1 MFGKFVDYDHPDY
14 PIFVQPGDILIYK
27 HSSVLEMECP
37 HLNHHL
43 GQRTATSPPSFLHS
57 HSLTD
62 SSQSYSGEPPSSP
75 LNRLSAKSPQV
86 SVKGPGKRKM
96 VDVDDDDV
104 EFQASRP
111 FPLNTSK
118 RQKKSSDVIDLTH
131 L

>member
-27 HSSVLEMECP
+27 HSFVLEMECP
-37 HLNHHL
+37 HLSHHL
-43 GQRTATSPPSFLHS
+43 GQCTTTSPPSFLHS

-62 SSQSYSGEPPSSP
+62 SSLNPSQSYSPPSP
-75 LNRLSAKSPQV
+75 LNRLSVKSPQV
-86 SVKGPGKRKM
+86 SVKGLGKRKM
-96 VDVDDDDV
+96 VDVDDNDM

-111 FPLNTSK
+111 SK
-118 RQKKSSDVIDLTH
+118 QQKKLADVIDLTH